1 MLKISEV
8 YSSQAIASLRTSD
21 ASNAIPYMGEA
32 WFPDRKLAGIDIKW
46 IRSHKGLGVA
56 LAASNPDAQPTLRP
70 RGKAEITKEEL
81 PMFRQSRLIKE
92 HDLMELS
99 RIQGTEDPFLRPVVD
114 SMYDDAND
122 LLEGADIVAEMMRM
136 QLLSANGGSM
146 GISIGTS
153 DNMIYKYDYDKDGS
167 WKKNHYVELKGD
179 STWDNPKAKP
189 LDDIRRGVQYL
200 ANTGTTAAFIL
211 GTSGTF
217 DYLLDNEQVRNA
229 LITASGTSVA
239 FMDSE
244 AVGDVLQRRL
254 RLAKKAYDK
263 TYVGYD
269 DAEKKFYP
277 DDYVTIIGNRQ
288 LGNTWRGTTPEEMT
302 VSGSLN
308 IPNAPVDITVLPSG
322 VAVAVQTKYEPAFKI
337 ITTVSQIVLP
347 SFEGMDSIY
356 VIKVK

>member
-1 MLKISEV
+1 MLRIKDV

-21 ASNAIPYMGEA
+21 ASNAIPFMGEA
-32 WFPDRKLAGIDIKW
+32 WFPNRKLAGIDIKW
-46 IRSHKGLGVA
+46 IRSHQGLGVA

-70 RGKAEITKEEL
+70 RVTASMTKEEL
-81 PMFRQSRLIKE
+81 PMFRQSRIIKE

-99 RIQGTEDPFLRPVVD
+99 RIHSTEDPFLRPVID

-122 LLEGADIVAEMMRM
+122 LLEGAEIVAEMMRM
-136 QLLSANGGSM
+136 QLLSANGGTM

-153 DNMIYKYDYDKDGS
+153 DNMIHRYDYDKDKT
-167 WKKNHYVELKGD
+167 WKTKHYVELAGS
-179 STWDNPKAKP
+179 STWDKPTAKP
-189 LDDIRRGVQYL
+189 LDDVRRGVQYL

-211 GTSGTF
+211 GTSATF
-217 DYLLDNEQVRNA
+217 DYLLENEQVRNA
-229 LITASGTSVA
+229 LITASGTSIA

-254 RLAKKAYDK
+254 RLAKKSYDK
-263 TYVGYD
+263 TYIDYD
-269 DAEKKFYP
+269 GNEKKFYP

-288 LGNTWRGTTPEEMT
+288 LGNTWRGSTPEEMT
-302 VSGSLN
+302 VNGN
-308 IPNAPVDITVLPSG
+308 FPDAPVDITILPSG
-322 VAVAVQTKYEPAFKI
+322 IAVAVQTKYDPAFSI
-337 ITTVSQIVLP
+337 ITTVSQVVLP

>member
-1 MLKISEV
+1 MLRIKDV

-21 ASNAIPYMGEA
+21 ASNAIPFLGEA
-32 WFPDRKLAGIDIKW
+32 WFPNRKIAGIDIKW

-56 LAASNPDAQPTLRP
+56 LASSNFDAQPTLRP
-70 RGKAEITKEEL
+70 RPTASMTKEEL
-81 PMFRQSRLIKE
+81 PMFRQSRIIKE

-99 RIQGTEDPFLRPVVD
+99 RIQSTEDPFLRPVVD

-122 LLEGADIVAEMMRM
+122 LLEGAEIVAEMMRM

-146 GISIGTS
+146 GISFGMS
-153 DNMIYKYDYDKDGS
+153 DNMVHNYDYDKDGS
-167 WKKNHYVELKGD
+167 WKATHYVELSGS
-179 STWDNPKAKP
+179 STWDKSTAKP
-189 LDDIRRGVQYL
+189 LDDIRKGVQYL
-200 ANTGTTAAFIL
+200 ANTGTTPAYIL
-211 GTSGTF
+211 GTSATF

-229 LITASGTSVA
+229 LITATGTSVA

-254 RLAKKAYDK
+254 RLTKKAYDK
-263 TYVGYD
+263 TYIDYNEK
-269 DAEKKFYP
+269 EKKFYP

-288 LGNTWRGTTPEEMT
+288 LGNTFRGSTPEEMT
-302 VSGSLN
+302 VNGN
-308 IPNAPVDITVLPSG
+308 FPDAPVDITILPSG
-322 VAVAVQTKYEPAFKI
+322 IAVAVQTEYKPAFSI
-337 ITTVSQIVLP
+337 ITTVSQVVLP

>member
-1 MLKISEV
+1 MLRISDV

-21 ASNAIPYMGEA
+21 ASNSIPFLGEA
-32 WFPDRKLAGIDIKW
+32 WFPNRKLAGIDIKW

-56 LAASNPDAQPTLRP
+56 LAASNFDAQPTLRTRVP
-70 RGKAEITKEEL
+70 ANMTKEEL
-81 PMFRQSRLIKE
+81 PMFRQSMLIKE

-99 RIQGTEDPFLRPVVD
+99 RVQSINDPFLQPVVD
-114 SMYDDAND
+114 DMYDDANK

-136 QLLSANGGSM
+136 QLLSANGGKM

-153 DNMIYKYDYDKDGS
+153 DNMIYNYDYDKDGS
-167 WKKNHYVELKGD
+167 WKKAHYVELKGTD
-179 STWDNPKAKP
+179 TWDNPAAKP
-189 LDDIRRGVQYL
+189 LDDIRRGVSYL

-217 DYLLDNEQVRNA
+217 DYLLENEQVRNA
-229 LITASGTSVA
+229 LITATGASVS

-269 DAEKKFYP
+269 NNEAKFYP

-302 VSGSLN
+302 VNGN
-308 IPNAPVDITVLPSG
+308 FPDAPVDITILPSG
-322 VAVAVQTKYEPAFKI
+322 VAVAVQTEYKPAFSI

>member
-1 MLKISEV
+1 MLRIKDV

-21 ASNAIPYMGEA
+21 ASNSIPFLGEA
-32 WFPDRKLAGIDIKW
+32 WFPNRKLAGIDIKW

-56 LAASNPDAQPTLRP
+56 LAASNFDAQPTLRTRVP
-70 RGKAEITKEEL
+70 ASMTKEEL
-81 PMFRQSRLIKE
+81 PMFRQSRIIKE

-99 RIQGTEDPFLRPVVD
+99 RIQSIDDPFLRPVVD

-122 LLEGADIVAEMMRM
+122 LLEGAEIVAEMMRM
-136 QLLSANGGSM
+136 QLLSANGGTM

-153 DNMIYKYDYDKDGS
+153 DNMIHKYNYDKDNS
-167 WKKNHYVELKGD
+167 WKAKHYVELSGTD
-179 STWDNPKAKP
+179 TWDKPTAKP

-200 ANTGTTAAFIL
+200 ANTGTTPAYIL
-211 GTSGTF
+211 GTSATF
-217 DYLLDNEQVRNA
+217 DYLLDNEQVRKA
-229 LITASGTSVA
+229 LITATGTSIA

-254 RLAKKAYDK
+254 RLTKKAYDK
-263 TYVGYD
+263 TYIDYD
-269 DAEKKFYP
+269 ENEKKFYP

-288 LGNTWRGTTPEEMT
+288 LGNTWRGSTPEEMT
-302 VSGSLN
+302 VNGN
-308 IPNAPVDITVLPSG
+308 FPDAPVDITILPSG
-322 VAVAVQTKYEPAFKI
+322 IAVAVQTKYNPAFSI
-337 ITTVSQIVLP
+337 ITTVSQVVLP

>member
-1 MLKISEV
+1 MLRITDV

-21 ASNAIPYMGEA
+21 ISNTIPYMGEA
-32 WFPDRKLAGIDIKW
+32 WFPNNKLAGIDLKW

-56 LAASNPDAQPTLRP
+56 LAASNPDAQPTLGTRVP
-70 RGKAEITKEEL
+70 AKMTKEEL
-81 PMFRQSRLIKE
+81 PMFRQSMLIKE

-99 RIQGTEDPFLRPVVD
+99 RIQSIDDPFLNPVVN
-114 SMYDDAND
+114 SMYDDANK
-122 LLEGADIVAEMMRM
+122 LMEGADIVAEMMRM

-153 DNMIYKYDYDKDGS
+153 DNMIYKYDYDSDGT
-167 WKKNHYVELKGD
+167 WKSKHYVELTGTD
-179 STWDNPKAKP
+179 TWDKSTAKP
-189 LDDIRRGVQYL
+189 LDDIRRGVSYL

-211 GTSGTF
+211 GTSATF

-229 LITASGTSVA
+229 LITATGTSVA

-244 AVGDVLQRRL
+244 AVGDVLRRRL
-254 RLAKKAYDK
+254 KLEKKAYDK
-263 TYVGYD
+263 TFIGYD
-269 DAEKKFYP
+269 SNEKKFYP

-288 LGNTWRGTTPEEMT
+288 LGSTWRGTTPEEMT
-302 VSGSLN
+302 ARGN
-308 IPNAPVDITVLPSG
+308 FPDAPVDITILPSG

>member
-1 MLKISEV
+1 MLNISDI
-8 YSSQAIASLRTSD
+8 YSAASVASLRTSD
-21 ASNAIPYMGEA
+21 ASNMVPYMGQA

-46 IRSHKGLGVA
+46 VRSHKGLGVA
-56 LAASNPDAQPTLRP
+56 LAASNPDAQPTLKTRIP
-70 RGKAEITKEEL
+70 THMTKEEL
-81 PMFRQSRLIKE
+81 PMFRQSAEIKE

-99 RIQGTEDPFLRPVVD
+99 RISNIDDPFLRPVAE
-114 SMYDDAND
+114 SMYDDASG

-136 QLLSANGGSM
+136 QLLSSNGGKM
-146 GISIGTS
+146 GITIGTS
-153 DNMIYKYDYDKDGS
+153 DNMIYNYNYDRDGS
-167 WKKNHYVELKGD
+167 WKKTHYVELTGSD
-179 STWDNPKAKP
+179 TWDKPTAKP

-229 LITASGTSVA
+229 LITSTGASIA

-244 AVGDVLQRRL
+244 AISDVLQRRL
-254 RLAKKAYDK
+254 RLSKKAYDK
-263 TYVGYD
+263 SFEDYD
-269 DAEKKFYP
+269 GNEKKFYP

-288 LGNTWRGTTPEEMT
+288 LGNTWRGTTPEEMSI
-302 VSGSLN
+302 SGN
-308 IPNAPVDITVLPSG
+308 FPDAPVDIEIMANG
-322 VAVAVQTKYEPAFKI
+322 IAVAVQTKYDPAFKI
-337 ITTVSQIVLP
+337 ITTVSQVVLP